1 MCGTPISTPAPLLC
15 CLRLPL
21 PIHLCQLWCPVLHRA
36 LSRHPPGDQVSLERP
51 PGSHPLPPTP
61 HNFPGSLL
69 ILGFLCLQMPK
80 VDCVSLGSLERK
92 ALCAS
97 PWPWRGHHQKEKC
110 SPGPRE
116 ELFTGPRKLSVTRR
130 DVGQPSGCCREEATA
145 RLVTWCFGVRAMGHS
160 CLLLTALCLLSCHS
174 PFPLSARLG
183 P

>member
-36 LSRHPPGDQVSLERP
+36 LSRHPPGD
-51 PGSHPLPPTP
+51 
-61 HNFPGSLL
+61 
-69 ILGFLCLQMPK
+69 QMPK

-145 RLVTWCFGVRAMGHS
+145 RSVTWCFGVRAMGHL